1 MRDVCVRGVS
11 RVNGPRLMTPPAALL
26 RSQAAVQNHLK
37 QLDGNGGMVES
48 VWKERGKVFND

>member
-1 MRDVCVRGVS
+1 MRGVS

-26 RSQAAVQNHLK
+26 RSQAAVQNDYQLK

-48 VWKERGKVFND
+48 VWKEGIQ

>member
-1 MRDVCVRGVS
+1 MRGVS